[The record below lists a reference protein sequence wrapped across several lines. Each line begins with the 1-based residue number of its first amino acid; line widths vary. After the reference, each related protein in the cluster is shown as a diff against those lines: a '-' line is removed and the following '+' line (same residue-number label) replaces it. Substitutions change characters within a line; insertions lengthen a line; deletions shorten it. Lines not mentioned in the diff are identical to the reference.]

1 MLRAK
6 NGSGDRASLE
16 TAKYPEGEEP
26 DMVDTDVTQQF
37 IDALADLERERN
49 VERITALFGPES
61 EVGNIVSP
69 RQFSGAEGARAFR
82 EGYRDALGEVATT
95 FRNVIV
101 SDGRAALER
110 TTTGTSAAGAPIS
123 YEGVSI
129 LEMADG
135 KITRF
140 RAYFDPHDL
149 GLQIEQAS

>member
-1 MLRAK
+1 
-6 NGSGDRASLE
+6 
-16 TAKYPEGEEP
+16 
-26 DMVDTDVTQQF
+26 MVDTDVTQQF
-37 IDALADLERERN
+37 IDALAALERERN
-49 VERITALFGPES
+49 LELITVLFSPES

-69 RQFSGAEGARAFR
+69 RQFTGAEGARAFW
-82 EGYRDALGEVATT
+82 EAYRDTFGEVAST

-101 SDGRAALER
+101 GDGRAALEW
-110 TTTGTSAAGAPIS
+110 TTKGTSAAGAPIS

-149 GLQIEQAS
+149 GLQIDQTSHSR

>member
-1 MLRAK
+1 
-6 NGSGDRASLE
+6 
-16 TAKYPEGEEP
+16 
-26 DMVDTDVTQQF
+26 MVDTDVTQQF
-37 IDALADLERERN
+37 IDALAVLERERN
-49 VERITALFGPES
+49 AEQITALFGPES

-69 RQFSGAEGARAFR
+69 RQFSGVEGARGFWEA
-82 EGYRDALGEVATT
+82 YRDTFGEVASS

-101 SDGRAALER
+101 NDGRAALEW

-149 GLQIEQAS
+149 GLQIEQTSQGR

>member
-1 MLRAK
+1 
-6 NGSGDRASLE
+6 
-16 TAKYPEGEEP
+16 
-26 DMVDTDVTQQF
+26 MVDMDVTQQF
-37 IDALADLERERN
+37 IDGLAVLERERN
-49 VERITALFGPES
+49 AERITALFGPES
-61 EVGNIVSP
+61 EVGTIVSP
-69 RQFSGAEGARAFR
+69 RQFSGVEGAHAFW
-82 EGYRDALGEVATT
+82 ETYRNTFGEVAST

-101 SDGRAALER
+101 SDGRAVLEW

-149 GLQIEQAS
+149 GLQIEKTSRGR